1 MRQEKFD
8 DLVGRLDAA
17 AARSPFLF
25 RVRTALWLL
34 VGYFGI
40 ALAFIIVL
48 SCAAGMF
55 LAAVLG
61 QEQGVIFIWL
71 GLAVLVFGLWMIGRV
86 TWSISIPPKEV
97 QVTAGQVPQLFA
109 VLRELA
115 AKASAP
121 MFHCVHVS
129 EEMNASVFE
138 MPRFG
143 LPFWRR
149 RHLVI
154 GLPLMSALTEDEF
167 RAVLAHEFG
176 HLSPQHRRFSGMI
189 YRLRR
194 SWERIFE
201 KMEEM
206 TAGFFLGFLRHFVR
220 WFWPRFNAHA
230 FVLSRTCE
238 YEADA
243 AAARHVG
250 PAAMSQ
256 ALTRFRAVSRTLDE
270 SFWAPLWREASTL
283 GAPPAAALQ
292 GMMQILE
299 RNLDSP
305 PALQAFE
312 ESKRVHTTNADTH
325 PCLRDRLTRL
335 GTWNTFEK
343 LDRPLPLPQASDSAA
358 SRLLGPALPELWN
371 AVGSQWA
378 ECVKSHWE
386 KRHARA
392 RLLRPFAEAGPS
404 PRREE
409 EWQRVSAVC
418 ELQGDEAAEP
428 LLTDLLLKHA
438 DHGAARLVLGRL
450 LLRRNDSA
458 GLDHLKRAVK
468 ADRSLYQTASDIV
481 HDYYWRL
488 GDAQETRKVLLALD
502 QQDHSGASGGT
513 SSILPHSLGQDDLV
527 VLLDR
532 LRGEGGIAAAH
543 LGMVP
548 AADGHSLPMLYL
560 CLSPRRPW
568 WRFWIS
574 SDEESQIRRLSMQV
588 NLPGRTLV
596 FAPAGRHRKTAREMM
611 LVPGTRL
618 DL

>member
-1 MRQEKFD
+1 MRHEEFD
-8 DLVGRLDAA
+8 ELVSRLDAA
-17 AARSPFLF
+17 AVQSPFLF

-40 ALAFIIVL
+40 ALAFLIVL
-48 SCAAGMF
+48 ACAGGMF
-55 LAAVLG
+55 LTAVLG
-61 QEQGVIFIWL
+61 EEQGVIFIWL
-71 GLAVLVFGLWMIGRV
+71 GLAVLIFGLWLIGRV

-109 VLRELA
+109 MLRELA
-115 AKASAP
+115 TKASAP
-121 MFHCVHVS
+121 MFHHVHVS

-143 LPFWRR
+143 LPFWQR

-167 RAVLAHEFG
+167 RAVLAHELG
-176 HLSPQHRRFSGMI
+176 HLSPQQRRFSGMI

-194 SWERIFE
+194 SWEQIIE

-206 TAGFFLGFLRHFVR
+206 AVGGSLGFLRHFVR

-230 FVLSRTCE
+230 FVLARTCE

-243 AAARHVG
+243 TAAKHVG
-250 PAAMSQ
+250 ATAMSR
-256 ALTRFRAVSRTLDE
+256 ALTRFRVMNRMLE
-270 SFWAPLWREASTL
+270 ELFWAPLWRETSTQ
-283 GAPPAAALQ
+283 AQPPADALP
-292 GMMQILE
+292 GMMRILE

-305 PALQAFE
+305 LALQAFE
-312 ESKRVHTTNADTH
+312 ESKRVHTTNVDTH
-325 PCLRDRLTRL
+325 PCTRDRLTRL
-335 GTWNTFEK
+335 GTWSTFEK
-343 LDRPLPLPQASDSAA
+343 LDRPLPLPPDAESSA
-358 SRLLGPALPELWN
+358 SRLLSSALPEIWK
-371 AVGSQWA
+371 AVGNQWA
-378 ECVKSHWE
+378 ENVKPEWE

-392 RLLRPFAEAGPS
+392 RLRPFTEAGPS
-404 PRREE
+404 TRREE

-418 ELQGDEAAEP
+418 ELEGDEAAEA

-450 LLRRNDSA
+450 LLKRNDPA

-468 ADRSLYQTASDIV
+468 ADRSLYQAASDIV

-488 GDAQETRKVLLALD
+488 GDVQETRKVLLALD
-502 QQDHSGASGGT
+502 QQDHSGTSGGA
-513 SSILPHSLGQDDLV
+513 SSILPHSLRQDDLTM
-527 VLLDR
+527 LLDR
-532 LRGEGGIAAAH
+532 LRGEGGIATAH

-548 AADGHSLPMLYL
+548 ATDGHSLPMLYL
-560 CLSPRRPW
+560 CVSPRRPW
-568 WRFWIS
+568 WRFWINS
-574 SDEESQIRRLSMQV
+574 NEESQIRRLSMQV

-596 FAPAGRHRKTAREMM
+596 FAPTGRHRKTAREIM

-618 DL
+618 EL